1 MNPADFTDRHV
12 LVVGQRL
19 APVAQE
25 ALSEARFEVAAG
37 DRLDVLSAPHAATE
51 LVLIDAEA
59 ADAVDL
65 VVAIASLSALP
76 NPPAV
81 LLAGGHLSASL
92 VRALMKLPRSDV
104 IEAPFTSADLARAAG
119 ALLSAPA
126 PAVAAPASTHEVD
139 ARCWTVV
146 GSVGG
151 CGATTIAVELATA
164 LSSRAGPAQRVA
176 LVDLNLADG
185 ATSAYLGATANM
197 MLAEASA
204 SPERIDT
211 ALLDVFATRIGETL
225 DLLAAPRDPKA
236 FAKVTQTSVCRLL
249 EMAAKVYDWIVIYL
263 PRHHQPWTLDVLAGS
278 DEVLVVSEL
287 TVPALLSARALAA
300 EVEGELSGGAQ
311 PRIILNRLASRVFGP
326 APSLAEAEKALQ
338 RKADGG
344 ITSDWE
350 AAAASVNLGGSIS
363 HHRPRSKIVR
373 DINVLVD
380 RLIQP
385 AEVHRAQAQRGGR
398 A

>member
-1 MNPADFTDRHV
+1 MTLSDFSGRHV
-12 LVVGQRL
+12 LVIGERL

-25 ALSEARFEVAAG
+25 ALGEARFEVAAG
-37 DRLDVLSAPHAATE
+37 DQLDVLADLPAATDLL
-51 LVLIDAEA
+51 LVDAEG

-65 VVAIASLSALP
+65 VVAIAGLAARP

-81 LLAGGHLSASL
+81 LLAGGHLPASL

-104 IEAPFTSADLARAAG
+104 IEAPFTAADLARAAG
-119 ALLSAPA
+119 ALLAQAPA
-126 PAVAAPASTHEVD
+126 AATLAPTHQVNAS
-139 ARCWTVV
+139 CWTVV

-151 CGATTIAVELATA
+151 CGATTIAIELATA
-164 LSSRAGPAQRVA
+164 LAQRAGPEQRVA
-176 LVDLNLADG
+176 LVDLHLADG
-185 ATSAYLGATANM
+185 AAAAYLGATANM

-211 ALLDVFATRIGETL
+211 ALLDVFATKIGDGLE
-225 DLLAAPRDPKA
+225 LLAAPRDAKA
-236 FAKVTQTSVCRLL
+236 FARVSQTAVCRLL
-249 EMAAKVYDWIVIYL
+249 EMAAQVYDWIVIDL

-287 TVPALLSARALAA
+287 TVPALLSARALAS
-300 EVEGELSGGAQ
+300 EVEAELTGGAQ
-311 PRIILNRLASRVFGP
+311 PRIILNRLASRMFGP

-363 HHRPRSKIVR
+363 QHRPRSKIVR
-373 DINVLVD
+373 DVGVLVD
-380 RLIQP
+380 RLIQH
-385 AEVHRAQAQRGGR
+385 AEAPRAQAQRGGR

>member
-1 MNPADFTDRHV
+1 
-12 LVVGQRL
+12 
-19 APVAQE
+19 VAQE
-25 ALSEARFEVAAG
+25 ALIEARFEVTAG
-37 DRLDVLSAPHAATE
+37 DRLDVLADLPAATD
-51 LVLIDAEA
+51 LLPIDAEA

-65 VVAIASLSALP
+65 VVAIAGLAARP
-76 NPPAV
+76 NAPAV
-81 LLAGGHLSASL
+81 LLAGSHLPASL

-104 IEAPFTSADLARAAG
+104 IEAPFTPADLARAAG
-119 ALLSAPA
+119 ALLAQAPA
-126 PAVAAPASTHEVD
+126 AATLAPTHQVNAS
-139 ARCWTVV
+139 CWTVV

-151 CGATTIAVELATA
+151 CGATTIAIELATA
-164 LSSRAGPAQRVA
+164 LALRAGPEQRVA
-176 LVDLNLADG
+176 LVDLHLADG
-185 ATSAYLGATANM
+185 AAAAYLGATANM

-204 SPERIDT
+204 SPDRIDT
-211 ALLDVFATRIGETL
+211 ALLDVFATKTGDGLE
-225 DLLAAPRDPKA
+225 LLASPRDPKA
-236 FAKVTQTSVCRLL
+236 FARVSQTAVCRLL
-249 EMAAKVYDWIVIYL
+249 EMAAQVYDWIVIDL

-287 TVPALLSARALAA
+287 TVPALLSARALAS
-300 EVEGELSGGAQ
+300 EVEAELSGGAQ
-311 PRIILNRLASRVFGP
+311 PRIILNRLASRMFGP

-373 DINVLVD
+373 DISVLVE

-385 AEVHRAQAQRGGR
+385 EEAPRAQAGRGGR

>member
-1 MNPADFTDRHV
+1 MTSADFTGRHV
-12 LVVGQRL
+12 LVIGQRL

-25 ALSEARFEVAAG
+25 ALGEARFEVAAG
-37 DRLDVLSAPHAATE
+37 DRLDVLEAQHAAFD
-51 LVLIDAEA
+51 LVLIDAESS
-59 ADAVDL
+59 DAVEL
-65 VVAIASLSALP
+65 AVAIASLSGQSS
-76 NPPAV
+76 PPAV
-81 LLAGGHLSASL
+81 LLAGAHLPTSL

-104 IEAPFTSADLARAAG
+104 IEAPFTSTDLARAAG
-119 ALLSAPA
+119 ALLAAAPAAAAPA
-126 PAVAAPASTHEVD
+126 PTHEVN
-139 ARCWTVV
+139 ARCWTVI

-151 CGATTIAVELATA
+151 CGATTIAVELASA
-164 LSSRAGPAQRVA
+164 LCQRAGPSQRVA

-185 ATSAYLGATANM
+185 AAAAYLGATANM

-204 SPERIDT
+204 TPDRIDA
-211 ALLDVFATRIGETL
+211 ALLDVFATRIGESL
-225 DLLAAPRDPKA
+225 DLLAQPRDPKA
-236 FAKVTQTSVCRLL
+236 FAKVTQTSICRLL
-249 EMAAKVYDWIVIYL
+249 EMAAKVYDWIVIDL

-287 TVPALLSARALAA
+287 TVPALLSARALAS
-300 EVEGELSGGAQ
+300 EVETELPGGAQ
-311 PRIILNRLASRVFGP
+311 PRIILNRLASRMFGP

-373 DINVLVD
+373 DVGVLVD
-380 RLIQP
+380 RLTQP
-385 AEVHRAQAQRGGR
+385 AEIQRRRA
-398 A
+398 